1 MAIAIKPFDD
11 KLLTVKELA
20 TYLNCHT
27 STIYRMIK
35 SGELPC
41 FKLGSDWRFSLKA
54 IDVWIRDNTE
64 RLIKR

>member
-1 MAIAIKPFDD
+1 MAITAKPFND
-11 KLLTVKELA
+11 KLLTVKDLA
-20 TYLNCHT
+20 VYLNCHT

-35 SGELPC
+35 SGELSG

-54 IDVWIRDNTE
+54 IDEWIRDNTE

>member
-1 MAIAIKPFDD
+1 MAIAVSPFKD

-27 STIYRMIK
+27 STVYRMIK

-54 IDVWIRDNTE
+54 IDEWIRDNTA
-64 RLIKR
+64 RLNMR